1 MKIIFQPVIFLL
13 NRLNYRGKF
22 TLNALLILIPLSL
35 ILTLLMREMNQQIE
49 SAEWERKGI
58 QYYRP
63 LIQLMV
69 EVQTYSS
76 YHSATLSGAQQFN
89 TPLQEKKQQI
99 DAKIR
104 ELEQYEQQF
113 GERFKTTTTWQQ
125 VKRFW
130 NQIKTLPP
138 DASLDDSLNLH
149 AELSTQLL
157 KQINILTDH
166 SNLKLDDALLS
177 YYLIN
182 NATQNLPLLLQKI
195 TEVKALGVGAVI
207 QKRLPIARKNQLI
220 IARASFDQIL
230 NFISTNLERVYEQ
243 NNQIRP
249 RLDPLNAELNTQM
262 LKVQEVIS
270 LKVVETSDFDETPE
284 NYLAI
289 ISKATDLT
297 NQMIHTSLP
306 LIEQALTQRID
317 QFNHQRYLALGSACA
332 LLVIMGYVLIGSYL
346 SIMESIFAL
355 KEGASEIA
363 RGRLNVKVQLK
374 SRDEV
379 QIVAQSFN
387 QMVDHFRNLIIKIM
401 TLSEHV
407 STETESVTNSSG
419 QIAEWMQVQSQACA
433 EASATIEEIAA
444 TMEQIGANI
453 EQAVEVANRCDKVSF
468 SVEKDIQNSLH
479 EMNRIMES
487 TSDVVKSLDGLT
499 TRSEQISQIIT
510 VIRDVADQTNL
521 LALNAAIEAARAG
534 QHGAGFAVVADEVR
548 KLADRTG
555 SATNDIASMIH
566 AIQIEIETVVKD
578 ITKGHQ
584 QIQAGVQNSE
594 GATKSL
600 LEIRE
605 GMQTSLDN
613 IEAINHAMQ
622 EQALASNEIAQNII
636 QISEMADETANVTVR
651 NAEATQKT
659 QSIVSEL
666 QTAVHQFKL

>member
-22 TLNALLILIPLSL
+22 TLNALLIIIPLSL

-49 SAEWERKGI
+49 VAEWELKGI
-58 QYYRP
+58 HYYRP
-63 LIQLMV
+63 LIQLLV
-69 EVQTYSS
+69 EVQTYNS
-76 YHSATLSGAQQFN
+76 YQTASLSGAQQFN
-89 TPLQEKKQQI
+89 TALQEKKQHI

-113 GERFKTTTTWQQ
+113 GEQFKTTSTWQQ
-125 VKRFW
+125 VKRAW

-138 DASLDDSLNLH
+138 DTSLDDSLNLH
-149 AELSTQLL
+149 AELSAQLM
-157 KQINILTDH
+157 KQINTLTDH

-195 TEVKALGVGAVI
+195 AEAKELGVSAII

-220 IARASFDQIL
+220 ITRASFDQIL
-230 NFISTNLERVYEQ
+230 NFIGTNLDRVYEQ
-243 NNQIRP
+243 NNQTRP
-249 RLDPLNAELNTQM
+249 RLDPLNVELNNQM

-289 ISKATDLT
+289 VTKATELT
-297 NQMIHTSLP
+297 NQMIHSNLP
-306 LIEQALTQRID
+306 LIEQALTERIQ
-317 QFNHQRYLALGSACA
+317 QFNHQRYLALGSAFTL
-332 LLVIMGYVLIGSYL
+332 LLVMGYVLIGSYL

-355 KEGASEIA
+355 KAGASEIA
-363 RGRLNVKVQLK
+363 RGHLNVKVQLK

-453 EQAVEVANRCDKVSF
+453 EQAVEVANRCDTVSF

-487 TSDVVKSLDGLT
+487 TSHVVKSLDGLT

-555 SATNDIASMIH
+555 SATNDIAAMIH

-578 ITKGHQ
+578 ITKGHH
-584 QIQAGVQNSE
+584 QIQTGVQNSE

-605 GMQTSLDN
+605 GMQTSLNN

-636 QISEMADETANVTVR
+636 QISEMADETATVTVR

-659 QSIVSEL
+659 QTIVSEL
-666 QTAVHQFKL
+666 QKAVHQFKL